1 MMPVMNGYELCQRI
15 KNNIDTCHIP
25 VILLTAKTLQENK
38 IEGLEN
44 GADAYID
51 KPFSMEY
58 LKSWIK
64 GLLNNRQRIRHRI
77 NTEPV
82 EEVAKTA
89 FTPIDK
95 EFANKLKELV
105 MANID
110 EEDFNVDQLA
120 EAMNMSRSNFHRK
133 MKGLTGLTPGE
144 FVLMIRLDY
153 AAELLQK
160 GEFRVNEVCSMV
172 SFKSLSHFS
181 RSFQKKFGVSPKNY
195 GKPV

>member
-1 MMPVMNGYELCQRI
+1 
-15 KNNIDTCHIP
+15 
-25 VILLTAKTLQENK
+25 
-38 IEGLEN
+38 
-44 GADAYID
+44 
-51 KPFSMEY
+51 
-58 LKSWIK
+58 
-64 GLLNNRQRIRHRI
+64 
-77 NTEPV
+77 
-82 EEVAKTA
+82 
-89 FTPIDK
+89 
-95 EFANKLKELV
+95 

-172 SFKSLSHFS
+172 GFKSLSHFS